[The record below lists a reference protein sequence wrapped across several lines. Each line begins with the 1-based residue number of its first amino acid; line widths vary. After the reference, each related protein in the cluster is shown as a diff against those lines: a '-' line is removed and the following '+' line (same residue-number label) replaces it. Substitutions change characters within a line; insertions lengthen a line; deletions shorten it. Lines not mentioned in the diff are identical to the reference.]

1 MGGASRSAEG
11 LPLPDP
17 GGPLCARLQPGG
29 GRLRPRGAAHR
40 SRRHSEPGI
49 APPAQPPPR
58 SPAGKR
64 RPRDRHCAR
73 EHKPAHA
80 APGIRSRLGLA
91 LHAGAVPPRSCRG
104 RALRRNGEDGR
115 GLDRGYAVREGRAD
129 HSPSR
134 PGSGRPQGPPFR
146 PALRA
151 PRPAPR
157 LPAPDRPPPR
167 GRRAP
172 SSRDCVR
179 RPGPSRGSGRQDRLP
194 AAAREQRATLPPR
207 RPRPSPYEI
216 PKCSQHARRPDAHS
230 GHPRPRPRSPR
241 RVPSRATGRAG
252 RRETL
257 TLPALPGAGLGR
269 GPSWGSRSLLLAQ
282 AIWTEGGARP
292 GPRARPLTWAHSTE
306 AAGCLPSLGSW
317 QINVATAT

>member
-91 LHAGAVPPRSCRG
+91 LHAGAVPPRTCRG

-151 PRPAPR
+151 PRPAPPRGSLR
-157 LPAPDRPPPR
+157 LTGRRPAVAVPRAPEIVSGVRGRAGVPGGRTGFQPPR
-167 GRRAP
+167 GSSAP
-172 SSRDCVR
+172 PCRLGALAPLPTKSPNAANRHGGPTRTPATRGLAPAAHDAPLREQQAGLVAVR
-179 RPGPSRGSGRQDRLP
+179 R
-194 AAAREQRATLPPR
+194 
-207 RPRPSPYEI
+207 
-216 PKCSQHARRPDAHS
+216 
-230 GHPRPRPRSPR
+230 
-241 RVPSRATGRAG
+241 
-252 RRETL
+252 
-257 TLPALPGAGLGR
+257 
-269 GPSWGSRSLLLAQ
+269 
-282 AIWTEGGARP
+282 
-292 GPRARPLTWAHSTE
+292 
-306 AAGCLPSLGSW
+306 
-317 QINVATAT
+317 

>member
-1 MGGASRSAEG
+1 M
-11 LPLPDP
+11 
-17 GGPLCARLQPGG
+17 
-29 GRLRPRGAAHR
+29 RPPPTRRREAQAAGAAHR

-151 PRPAPR
+151 PRPAPPRGSLR
-157 LPAPDRPPPR
+157 LTGRRPAVAVPRAPEIVCPASGAEPGFRAAGPASSRREGAARHPAASAPSPLSLRNPQMQPTRTAARRALRPPAASP
-167 GRRAP
+167 P
-172 SSRDCVR
+172 QPTT
-179 RPGPSRGSGRQDRLP
+179 RPFASNRQGW
-194 AAAREQRATLPPR
+194 
-207 RPRPSPYEI
+207 SP
-216 PKCSQHARRPDAHS
+216 
-230 GHPRPRPRSPR
+230 
-241 RVPSRATGRAG
+241 
-252 RRETL
+252 
-257 TLPALPGAGLGR
+257 
-269 GPSWGSRSLLLAQ
+269 
-282 AIWTEGGARP
+282 
-292 GPRARPLTWAHSTE
+292 
-306 AAGCLPSLGSW
+306 
-317 QINVATAT
+317 